1 VGQYFYFQG
10 GENMKIN
17 MWIVV
22 SVIMYVMLNFTAAS
36 ADVVFLSNG
45 DRISGKIMSMEGG
58 QLLIKTDYAGEVSIV
73 WEEVEDIVSD
83 EKIKLVLD
91 DGTVLEG
98 QPLPGKAGTVSVQ
111 TEAGEESSAF
121 NLSDIKTINP
131 KVEPDVKYKAR
142 ANAAILIERGNT
154 HEDETALDASFQART
169 KKSRLRLYGEFNRE
183 KEKDTV
189 TTRDWMTLANYDYFF
204 KEKWFGYLLSKFEN
218 DDFADLD
225 LRTTVG
231 GGLGH
236 QFFESDTLE
245 LSLQAGPAY
254 VDENYIEANDDDFMA
269 GQWFLNYEQSFYEN
283 LFQLFHVSDGYMSV
297 EDSDNWIFNT
307 RQGIR
312 VPLYKGITLTLQYI
326 YDFENIPSPDA
337 TTDYESELSLLL
349 GYEFKN

>member
-1 VGQYFYFQG
+1 
-10 GENMKIN
+10 MKIN
-17 MWIVV
+17 MSILI
-22 SVIMYVMLNFTAAS
+22 SVIIYVMLTFTTAS
-36 ADVVFLSNG
+36 ADVVHLNNG
-45 DRISGKIMSMEGG
+45 DRISGKIIRMEEG
-58 QLLIKTDYAGEVSIV
+58 QLVIKTDYAGEITIPWEKVS
-73 WEEVEDIVSD
+73 DIASD
-83 EKIKLVLD
+83 EKIKVVLD

-98 QPLPGKAGTVSVQ
+98 QSLSG
-111 TEAGEESSAF
+111 EAGEITVQPETGEESAAF
-121 NLSDIKTINP
+121 NLGDVKMINP
-131 KVEPDVKYKAR
+131 EVEPAVKYKAR

-169 KKSRLRLYGEFNRE
+169 KKGRFRLYGEFNRE

-189 TTRDWMTLANYDYFF
+189 TTRDWMTFANYDYFF
-204 KEKWFGYLLSKFEN
+204 KEKWFGYLISKFEN

-225 LRTTVG
+225 LRTTLG
-231 GGLGH
+231 GGLGY

-254 VDENYIEANDDDFMA
+254 VDEDYILANDEEYMA
-269 GQWFLNYEQSFYEN
+269 AQWIVHYEQSFYEN
-283 LFQLFHVSDGYMSV
+283 FFQLFHHSDGYVSL

-312 VPLYKGITLTLQYI
+312 VPLYKGITLTLQYS

-337 TTDYESELSLLL
+337 TTDYESELSLLV